1 MFFFLVFSIFSKK
14 VIFKMDSKNKIYS
27 LPDFGFEKGG
37 RLYIT
42 LFGLNFTGIKLFV
55 LSPILRDIFY
65 HSSNAA
71 FFCTS
76 ALDFFFVEFRPHY
89 QGFQSE
95 QSITN
100 FTNYVNDIYNNSY
113 DFKIE
118 TNDLN
123 ILSKDFPSYNT
134 GIGYIAV
141 NVTIPN
147 VYLPILTNCEQQNK
161 VAAIV
166 QYTNNES
173 FLDTREKRIQSL
185 YTTLVFIY
193 FFIMLIWI
201 INGLIYPL
209 FSISIHYLFAFSCL
223 CKLLSLYSSCVKWKE
238 MQKVETVSNMVKYGE
253 IFLRCASF
261 TVLVT
266 TCVSASLGFGI
277 YRRYDAL
284 YVFLVML
291 VSASLFLSILIV
303 DENFKGLRL
312 FGLSAGAA
320 CLVVLVQ
327 IVWAGVG
334 AATSLLASA
343 VFRARS
349 MCVVAKAN
357 LAVSFCYSLA
367 VTLVVY
373 ASVFALS
380 LACGSRM
387 MKSVANECA
396 ESLFFAVGLL
406 FFAYRRSYKP
416 MESGEVRWSEET
428 VGDVFS
434 ELDADRQSGLANE
447 EDDRKAISSNN
458 CRVVVIDEPRG
469 SEIGVVSP

>member
-1 MFFFLVFSIFSKK
+1 MFFLLVFSIFSKK
-14 VIFKMDSKNKIYS
+14 VIFKMDSKNRIYS

-42 LFGLNFTGIKLFV
+42 FFGLNFTGIKLFV

-65 HSSNAA
+65 HSSNTA

-76 ALDFFFVEFRPHY
+76 SLDFFFVEFRPHY

-95 QSITN
+95 HGITN
-100 FTNYVNDIYNNSY
+100 FTSYVNDIYNNSY

-123 ILSKDFPSYNT
+123 ILSRDFPSYNT
-134 GIGYIAV
+134 GIGYIAI
-141 NVTIPN
+141 NVTVPN

-173 FLDTREKRIQSL
+173 FLDTREKRIQLL

-201 INGLIYPL
+201 ANGLLYPF
-209 FSISIHYLFAFSCL
+209 FSISIHYLFTFSCL
-223 CKLLSLYSSCVKWKE
+223 SKLFSLYFSCLKWKE
-238 MQKVETVSNMVKYGE
+238 LQKVETVSNMVKYGE
-253 IFLRCASF
+253 IFFRCFSF
-261 TVLVT
+261 TVLIT

-277 YRRYDAL
+277 YRQSDAL
-284 YVFLVML
+284 YVFLVIL

-312 FGLSAGAA
+312 FGLSSGAA
-320 CLVVLVQ
+320 CFIVLVQ
-327 IVWAGVG
+327 IVRAGAG
-334 AATSLLASA
+334 AATSIFAA
-343 VFRARS
+343 ATFRARS
-349 MCVVAKAN
+349 LSVVAKAN
-357 LAVSFCYSLA
+357 LVVSFCYSLA
-367 VTLVVY
+367 VILIVY

-380 LACGSRM
+380 LACSSRM
-387 MKSVANECA
+387 MKSVTVECA

-416 MESGEVRWSEET
+416 LESGVVRWSEET

-434 ELDADRQSGLANE
+434 ELDAGRQNGLENE
-447 EDDRKAISSNN
+447 EDDRKVISSNN
-458 CRVVVIDEPRG
+458 CRVVVIDEPCG
-469 SEIGVVSP
+469 SGIGVVAP